1 MRFRFWKYF
10 GPIGVSG
17 TLAKIPLII
26 VLIFYYGFALLG
38 VLSVIA
44 LIYAV
49 WP

>member
-10 GPIGVSG
+10 GPIGVTG
-17 TLAKIPLII
+17 TISKIPVII
-26 VLIFYYGFALLG
+26 VLIFYFGFAVLG
-38 VLSVIA
+38 FLSVAA